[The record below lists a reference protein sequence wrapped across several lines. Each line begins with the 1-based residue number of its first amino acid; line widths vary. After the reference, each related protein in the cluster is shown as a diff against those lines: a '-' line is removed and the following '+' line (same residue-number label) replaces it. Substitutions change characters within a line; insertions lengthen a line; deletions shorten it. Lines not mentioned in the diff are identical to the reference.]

1 MVEHTL
7 QVLVRIRDGDQ
18 KSGST
23 GFENSHERVNSE
35 VCYRHIAAELERA
48 VGGLA
53 ALYAPVVTGEGHAV
67 LVAWKRG
74 SDAHDPLTTFLLTAA
89 DGVHKQLG
97 DASSEFILMIEAA
110 VIHAA
115 QGLRREQDARSDV
128 DRARLSRAFSG
139 LKWELQREIQ
149 KIGGLQLAV
158 PVEVNC
164 ETMQPSKQFTLIKY
178 DGGLQR
184 SEDLT
189 NIA

>member
-1 MVEHTL
+1 
-7 QVLVRIRDGDQ
+7 
-18 KSGST
+18 
-23 GFENSHERVNSE
+23 
-35 VCYRHIAAELERA
+35 
-48 VGGLA
+48 
-53 ALYAPVVTGEGHAV
+53 
-67 LVAWKRG
+67 
-74 SDAHDPLTTFLLTAA
+74 
-89 DGVHKQLG
+89 
-97 DASSEFILMIEAA
+97 MIEAA